1 MRKWITTVRGER
13 IAFTG
18 RAWLTRAALRRQVL
32 RKRGIPT
39 PGAAVTSTTTIL
51 VRGDSSVW
59 AFGEYGTKEREAAK
73 FIRKGASIS
82 LIHDFEFRKVLENGR
97 PARVADRIAGEPVLW
112 LAPVTKRQFYRAAI
126 KEGPLD
132 REHTILGRLEQ
143 SYLRHA
149 LFGEAELAICSLCGR
164 RLPVG
169 LLIAAHLKPRSE
181 CTRSERLDV
190 KNIVSSMCLLG
201 CDAFYERG
209 FVAVHEAGRILVSN
223 AQSSRAANVALQL
236 LRGRSC
242 SAWKASTAKY
252 FDWHRKRRFQGSR
265 VRNTLKR

>member
-51 VRGDSSVW
+51 FRGDSSVW

-112 LAPVTKRQFYRAAI
+112 LATVTKRELYRAAI
-126 KEGPLD
+126 KEGRRD
-132 REHTILGRLEQ
+132 REHTILGTLEE
-143 SYLRHA
+143 SYLCDA
-149 LFGEAELAICSLCGR
+149 FFEEVGLAICSLW
-164 RLPVG
+164 G
-169 LLIAAHLKPRSE
+169 LL
-181 CTRSERLDV
+181 
-190 KNIVSSMCLLG
+190 
-201 CDAFYERG
+201 
-209 FVAVHEAGRILVSN
+209 
-223 AQSSRAANVALQL
+223 
-236 LRGRSC
+236 
-242 SAWKASTAKY
+242 W
-252 FDWHRKRRFQGSR
+252 
-265 VRNTLKR
+265 

>member
-1 MRKWITTVRGER
+1 MRKWITTVRGKR

-51 VRGDSSVW
+51 FRGDSSVW

-112 LAPVTKRQFYRAAI
+112 LAPVTKRQFYRLLL
-126 KEGPLD
+126 KK
-132 REHTILGRLEQ
+132 GRLIE
-143 SYLRHA
+143 S
-149 LFGEAELAICSLCGR
+149 
-164 RLPVG
+164 
-169 LLIAAHLKPRSE
+169 
-181 CTRSERLDV
+181 TRFSDDWNKVIFAMLSSERPSWQFALCV
-190 KNIVSSMCLLG
+190 
-201 CDAFYERG
+201 
-209 FVAVHEAGRILVSN
+209 VAVC
-223 AQSSRAANVALQL
+223 QL
-236 LRGRSC
+236 DYLLPL
-242 SAWKASTAKY
+242 T
-252 FDWHRKRRFQGSR
+252 
-265 VRNTLKR
+265 

>member
-126 KEGPLD
+126 KEDRKSTRLNSSHSQISYAVFCLKKKIDSRTSVYAKLD
-132 REHTILGRLEQ
+132 DLMATTTLLELGR
-143 SYLRHA
+143 
-149 LFGEAELAICSLCGR
+149 
-164 RLPVG
+164 
-169 LLIAAHLKPRSE
+169 PRP
-181 CTRSERLDV
+181 R
-190 KNIVSSMCLLG
+190 
-201 CDAFYERG
+201 
-209 FVAVHEAGRILVSN
+209 
-223 AQSSRAANVALQL
+223 
-236 LRGRSC
+236 
-242 SAWKASTAKY
+242 
-252 FDWHRKRRFQGSR
+252 
-265 VRNTLKR
+265 